1 MDGEGSEEGGTKPES
16 RFPPPPK
23 MGCCMRRDHVHS
35 PDETRERSFKKSK
48 SNCGR
53 RKPFISRSGQQF
65 SPSSVSRPAMAYGGH
80 ISFSSLPSTYAGF
93 PSACLLFEC
102 QMCIFG
108 EWLRRGR
115 GKGEEMERL
124 PPLSSSVKKSTFFAA
139 HSSFSLFSSSQVLMS
154 LTPGT

>member
-23 MGCCMRRDHVHS
+23 MGCCKRRDDVHS

-53 RKPFISRSGQQF
+53 RKPFISKSGQQF
-65 SPSSVSRPAMAYGGH
+65 SPSSVSRPVMAYGGH
-80 ISFSSLPSTYAGF
+80 ISFSSLPSTCAGF
-93 PSACLLFEC
+93 PPTCLLFEC

-115 GKGEEMERL
+115 GKGGKWRGSSPFLLRHEVNL
-124 PPLSSSVKKSTFFAA
+124 FCCPLR
-139 HSSFSLFSSSQVLMS
+139 SSFSLLP
-154 LTPGT
+154 LKPLCH